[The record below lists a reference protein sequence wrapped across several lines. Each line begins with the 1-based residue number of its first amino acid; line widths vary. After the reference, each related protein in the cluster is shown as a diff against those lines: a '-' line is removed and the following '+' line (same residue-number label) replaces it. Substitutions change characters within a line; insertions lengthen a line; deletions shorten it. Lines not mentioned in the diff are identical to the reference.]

1 MLDFLHDCGIYVV
14 MIAIIWISA
23 IMFVVGYGIRNT
35 AKNTNVETQQTE
47 AAVENYANE
56 QQLMCDVFGVVLI
69 DNKVMTIAGILSNKM
84 R

>member
-23 IMFVVGYGIRNT
+23 IMFVVGYGVRNT

-69 DNKVMTIAGILSNKM
+69 DNK
-84 R
+84 

>member
-1 MLDFLHDCGIYVV
+1 MLDYLHDCGIYVV

-56 QQLMCDVFGVVLI
+56 
-69 DNKVMTIAGILSNKM
+69 
-84 R
+84 